1 MTYDDD
7 VADRPANQRC
17 RRGEA
22 GSDAGRPAR
31 TANVTRTGYL
41 LGRYPE
47 GLLVQ
52 LDETSGFA
60 DEDARRAQLSRPVYL
75 PTAVTD
81 VVMDNPGERYG
92 WATFNFPR
100 WVKPQRPGRR

>member
-1 MTYDDD
+1 MSYDDD
-7 VADRPANQRC
+7 VADQPTNQPC
-17 RRGEA
+17 PRGEA
-22 GSDAGRPAR
+22 GSDAGRLAR

-41 LGRYPE
+41 LGKYRE

-81 VVMDNPGERYG
+81 VVMDNRTERYG
-92 WATFNFPR
+92 WATFSFPD
-100 WVKPQRPGRR
+100 WVKPQPPRR